1 MKKNSVLEVRNI
13 SKRYRVGSAPGA
25 KNRLSPIIDFLISPY
40 QNFRKL
46 DSLSNFEDYDDATA
60 FWALKDINFELE
72 QGDILG
78 IMGPNG
84 SGKSTLLKILSRI
97 VWSTSGEFSYRGRM
111 ASLLEVGTGFNGE
124 LTGRDN
130 IYLNGA
136 ILGMKRGEIDKVY
149 DEIVDFSGVERFIDT
164 PVKRYSS
171 GMTVRLAFS
180 VAAHLDPD
188 ILVLDE
194 VLSVGDAQFSQKSV
208 EKMEKVALS
217 GRTVVFVSHSVTAVQ
232 KLCKRAILLNEGNIV
247 LEGSVKDVTQRYL
260 GENISERT
268 NADWSNEASP
278 EEAGVVKLLSVSIK
292 DENLNTI
299 GFGNDEG
306 ARLNISKGLLV
317 EVTYELLTVDRNVYV
332 ELTFNND
339 AHTVLFTAVQP
350 PVKSPLLGINTA
362 TVEIPGDFF
371 AEGKIFVS
379 VGFIEN
385 APHSRFIY
393 QENLLHFDVY
403 DPLNGTSIR
412 THYGAPVPGLIRPS
426 LKWSINDAKRKKS

>member
-1 MKKNSVLEVRNI
+1 
-13 SKRYRVGSAPGA
+13 
-25 KNRLSPIIDFLISPY
+25 
-40 QNFRKL
+40 
-46 DSLSNFEDYDDATA
+46 
-60 FWALKDINFELE
+60 
-72 QGDILG
+72 
-78 IMGPNG
+78 
-84 SGKSTLLKILSRI
+84 
-97 VWSTSGEFSYRGRM
+97 
-111 ASLLEVGTGFNGE
+111 
-124 LTGRDN
+124 
-130 IYLNGA
+130 
-136 ILGMKRGEIDKVY
+136 
-149 DEIVDFSGVERFIDT
+149 
-164 PVKRYSS
+164 
-171 GMTVRLAFS
+171 
-180 VAAHLDPD
+180 
-188 ILVLDE
+188 LVLDE

-317 EVTYELLTVDRNVYV
+317 EVTYELLTADRNVYV